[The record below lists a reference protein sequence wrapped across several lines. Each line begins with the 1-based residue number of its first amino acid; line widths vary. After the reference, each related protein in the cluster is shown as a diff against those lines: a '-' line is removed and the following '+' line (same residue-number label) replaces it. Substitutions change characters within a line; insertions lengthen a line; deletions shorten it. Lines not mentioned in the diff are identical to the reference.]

1 MWQIMRLRNNNEE
14 EVDNDHFFLA
24 CGPVLRVNKYSS
36 SIVNGVRFDILDRD
50 NNKKTQISGV
60 HIKDK

>member
-24 CGPVLRVNKYSS
+24 CGPGLRVNKYSS